1 LKKAK
6 RHIYAIALGS
16 NQPRS
21 RILTPRKLVEQAI
34 DRLSRKPFHA
44 LAASRILDT
53 PPLGQ
58 SRRRYANATM
68 LIETELAPDR
78 LLKRLKRMEHKAGR
92 RRSMRWAARPL
103 DLDIVLWSGGF
114 WADDGLIIPHPAFRE
129 RDFVLAPLTQIAP
142 GWRDPFSGRT
152 ISQLRACLKKAR
164 KKAEAG

>member
-6 RHIYAIALGS
+6 NHIYAIAIGS

-21 RILTPRKLVEQAI
+21 RALTPRRLVERAME
-34 DRLSRKPFHA
+34 RLSRKPFHA

-53 PPLGQ
+53 PPLGP

-78 LLKRLKRMEHKAGR
+78 LLERLKRMELKAGR

-103 DLDIVLWSGGF
+103 DLDIVLWNGGF
-114 WADDGLIIPHPAFRE
+114 WADEGLIIPHPAFRE
-129 RDFVLAPLTQIAP
+129 RDFVLAPLAQIAP
-142 GWRDPFSGRT
+142 GWRDPLSGRT
-152 ISQLRACLKKAR
+152 ISQLRARLKKAR
-164 KKAEAG
+164 KTGKAG